1 MKQARGHLPPT
12 ARSCNPG
19 RPPEAAALADQA
31 GSRWIYRCR
40 ACRPWLTNLLLGATL
55 LAMASAATRPLP
67 ASTLGPSSLGDY
79 KCEDNPRDCPVTC
92 SVFTNGFWN
101 TSGARTKPT
110 CSLTNAY
117 LAALLSAY
125 AYPTIFSGLSLG
137 MHKEYEARLT
147 EVLHPL
153 GLSQLSLLYA
163 DDSFVH
169 DTQVLVAATP
179 TDVFIIH
186 RGSSGYA
193 DTFITDLTLKC
204 APLPSDWAAPAPEG
218 TPAAHANPTSHSA
231 CVHSGFL
238 RAHTSI
244 YGPLLDLLDTRF
256 DVPPPPRLYSSTHA
270 TANGPMSTASAAS
283 DASSAAAAGATA
295 SATRYASVQVVHL
308 LALRDGPQQEVVA
321 EAGRR
326 FISGQGSALREGMEE
341 GVGHEEAG
349 VEAGGGATLGMGRQA
364 GRRLWVTGHSLGG
377 AMATLTALGLKRQG
391 YNVAGL
397 YTFGSPRVGNAGFS
411 RLFRDAGL
419 WTRSYRFVNEDDA
432 VPQVPLTVMGYA
444 HVGQRWVCVG
454 GKCEFVANEGC
465 VHSGFIP
472 GLCDI
477 NTADHSL
484 STGYL
489 PALRQSLPQS
499 VPQCAIDKLPTGD
512 VQ

>member
-1 MKQARGHLPPT
+1 
-12 ARSCNPG
+12 
-19 RPPEAAALADQA
+19 
-31 GSRWIYRCR
+31 
-40 ACRPWLTNLLLGATL
+40 
-55 LAMASAATRPLP
+55 
-67 ASTLGPSSLGDY
+67 
-79 KCEDNPRDCPVTC
+79 
-92 SVFTNGFWN
+92 
-101 TSGARTKPT
+101 
-110 CSLTNAY
+110 
-117 LAALLSAY
+117 
-125 AYPTIFSGLSLG
+125 

-204 APLPSDWAAPAPEG
+204 APLPSDWAAPAHEG

-256 DVPPPPRLYSSTHA
+256 DVPPPPRPYSSTHA

-308 LALRDGPQQEVVA
+308 PALRDGPQQEVVA

-326 FISGQGSALREGMEE
+326 FISGQGSARREGMEE
-341 GVGHEEAG
+341 GVGHKEAG